1 MHVERKRVRS
11 EQSKF
16 LVLAEI
22 VDQPLEVRSIHSVL
36 RAITSS
42 WIVVVAQVWVCDSPV
57 VVVGQRDAI
66 VGTVGASSNREN
78 TLH

>member
-1 MHVERKRVRS
+1 M
-11 EQSKF
+11 
-16 LVLAEI
+16 LAEI

-36 RAITSS
+36 RAITGS
-42 WIVVVAQVWVCDSPV
+42 WIVVVAQVRVCDSPV